1 MCRHRMQMSGKNK
14 NRLWRIKN
22 DIEQTHAYAYAAAR
36 PTFTY
41 IL

>member
-1 MCRHRMQMSGKNK
+1 MCRRRRMQMSGKNK
-14 NRLWRIKN
+14 KRRIKN
-22 DIEQTHAYAYAAAR
+22 DIEQTHAYAAAAR